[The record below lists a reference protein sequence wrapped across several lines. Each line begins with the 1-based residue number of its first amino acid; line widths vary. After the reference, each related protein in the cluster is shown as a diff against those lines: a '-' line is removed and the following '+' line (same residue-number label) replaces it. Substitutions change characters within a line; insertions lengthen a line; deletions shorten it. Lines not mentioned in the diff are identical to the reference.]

1 MTGSVEDAH
10 PTAGRL
16 AALLIDA
23 STEAISAAGGHAGGI
38 YLRSRTPGLLRLAVL
53 AGLPGPLFRPWWR
66 LHADRPFPVADAYRL
81 GVQVILPNATE
92 TMRRYP
98 QFAAGLPF
106 QFGSLYVPV
115 VAGATTYGVL
125 TVLRPAVTDAAE
137 VLSGRDRVVRLA
149 QELAEALRGLEDEDP
164 DQVAWDGEP
173 VCLRPPTASTSVGR
187 VGRFA
192 WDPETTYITLDEDLH
207 TLLGVPPSEFAGTIE
222 AFAEA
227 VAPSDA
233 HRILATLRDT
243 AVGRP
248 PALPL
253 YLRDE
258 DGELRLLDLW
268 NACEPPAAPAVRGV
282 VVAPGPAP
290 TADSAADLLPE
301 GVFCVDRLGLVV
313 YANPRAAQLLG
324 RPRAELVGRDLWE
337 AVPWLARP
345 DFEDHL
351 RAALLT
357 PDPVHFH
364 LVRPPGGEPQTG
376 STVRGPELLEPEPRP
391 PERDSSAEPSV
402 RGPGA
407 GPTAGKPGAGSTVP
421 EPETGSPAR
430 DTSAEPGAEEPGP
443 GRAPAPREPERDAG
457 ARPTA
462 AEPGPG
468 PTAQEARQPQSVH
481 DAGTTPTAGEPGPG
495 WTAQDARQPQS
506 VQGAGT
512 KPTTGEPGA
521 GPTAQE
527 ARQPQSVHDAGTT
540 PTTGEPGPG
549 PTAQGP
555 QAPHSVHHTGTTPT
569 TGEPGP
575 GPTAQG
581 PQAPHSVHH
590 TGTTPTAK
598 GSESPLPTRD
608 AGSPSRAHGTGSPP
622 PAQDTGPPPPA
633 DHPGSPRPAP
643 DPGPPPPATPH
654 IAPTQDTSASPQPYE
669 GDWLA
674 LSVHSGPDRLTC
686 TVRPASRVPD
696 SPAGQEMS
704 EGGVSPLAPLY
715 RPIALAIALTEAS
728 TARQVSA
735 VVMRELLPAF
745 GGRRLAIYL
754 LQERH
759 LYLEWEAGFPKGFLA
774 PFEGV
779 DLGARLPGVETLTT
793 GRPLFFDSMEQLTAA
808 YPGIPL
814 DAAEGAR
821 AFLPLIASGRPVG
834 SCILGFDRPRSFSTE
849 ERTVLTALA
858 GLIAHAMEKAQR
870 YESETVLARGL
881 QQALLPRRLAAHPLL
896 ETTGRYLP
904 GTAGMEVGGDWYD
917 VVESGDGLALV
928 IGDVQGHG
936 VQAAATMGQL
946 RTAVRAFA
954 LGDRPPDEVLSS
966 TNHLL
971 IDLDPGLFASCCY
984 IRLDPAT
991 GVARAARAGHPPPL
1005 LRSPDG
1011 RTRVLDLPGG
1021 VVLGVAPRARY
1032 PVTELRMEP
1041 GAILALYTD
1050 GLVEKPGSD
1059 IDQGIT
1065 ALRVALAKAGAP
1077 AARPGSRFLAGVAD
1091 RLTATARHALDR
1103 PDDIALL
1110 LATRRATPTRSP

>member
-1 MTGSVEDAH
+1 MTGSGEGAH

-16 AALLIDA
+16 TALLIDA
-23 STEAISAAGGHAGGI
+23 STEAISAAGGHSGGV

-53 AGLPGPLFRPWWR
+53 SGLPGPLFRPWWR

-81 GVQVILPNATE
+81 GVQVVLPNATE

-115 VAGATTYGVL
+115 VGGSTTYGVL

-137 VLSGRDRVVRLA
+137 VLSEHDRVVRLA
-149 QELAEALRGLEDEDP
+149 QELGAALRGLEDAHP
-164 DQVAWDGEP
+164 DQVTWDGEP
-173 VCLRPPTASTSVGR
+173 VCLRPPTASTSLGR
-187 VGRFA
+187 AGRFA
-192 WDPETTYITLDEDLH
+192 WDPETADITLDEDLH
-207 TLLGVPPSEFAGTIE
+207 TLLGTPPSEFPGTVE

-227 VAPSDA
+227 VAPTDA

-243 AVGRP
+243 AAGRP

-253 YLRDE
+253 YLRAE
-258 DGELRLLDLW
+258 DGALRLLDLW
-268 NACEPPAAPAVRGV
+268 NAYEPPAAPAVRGV
-282 VVAPGPAP
+282 VVAPGPGP
-290 TADSAADLLPE
+290 TADSAADLLPD

-337 AVPWLARP
+337 AVPWLRRP

-364 LVRPPGGEPQTG
+364 LVRP
-376 STVRGPELLEPEPRP
+376 
-391 PERDSSAEPSV
+391 SAHESET
-402 RGPGA
+402 R
-407 GPTAGKPGAGSTVP
+407 PTAQD
-421 EPETGSPAR
+421 TGSPL
-430 DTSAEPGAEEPGP
+430 SA
-443 GRAPAPREPERDAG
+443 
-457 ARPTA
+457 
-462 AEPGPG
+462 
-468 PTAQEARQPQSVH
+468 
-481 DAGTTPTAGEPGPG
+481 
-495 WTAQDARQPQS
+495 
-506 VQGAGT
+506 
-512 KPTTGEPGA
+512 
-521 GPTAQE
+521 
-527 ARQPQSVHDAGTT
+527 
-540 PTTGEPGPG
+540 
-549 PTAQGP
+549 
-555 QAPHSVHHTGTTPT
+555 
-569 TGEPGP
+569 
-575 GPTAQG
+575 
-581 PQAPHSVHH
+581 
-590 TGTTPTAK
+590 
-598 GSESPLPTRD
+598 RD
-608 AGSPSRAHGTGSPP
+608 AGSPPSG
-622 PAQDTGPPPPA
+622 QDAGPPPPA
-633 DHPGSPRPAP
+633 RDAGSPLSAQDAASRPSGQDAGSP
-643 DPGPPPPATPH
+643 LPAQYARSSRSTQDPGPPPP
-654 IAPTQDTSASPQPYE
+654 TQNAGPPPPAQDPEPAQQSYG

-686 TVRPASRVPD
+686 TVRPASRVKD
-696 SPAGQEMS
+696 SPEGQETAELS
-704 EGGVSPLAPLY
+704 ETGMSPLAPLY
-715 RPIALAIALTEAS
+715 RPIALAIALTEAV

-759 LYLEWEAGFPKGFLA
+759 LYLEWETGFPKGFLA

-779 DLGARLPGVETLTT
+779 DLGTHLPGVETLTT
-793 GRPLFFDSMEQLTAA
+793 GRPLFFDSMEQLTAT

-814 DAAEGAR
+814 DATEGAR
-821 AFLPLIASGRPVG
+821 AFLPLIASGRAVG

-870 YESETVLARGL
+870 YESETALARGL
-881 QQALLPRRLAAHPLL
+881 QQALLPRRLAAHPQL

-946 RTAVRAFA
+946 RSAVRAFA
-954 LGDRPPDEVLSS
+954 LGDRPPDEVMSS

-1021 VVLGVAPRARY
+1021 VVLGVAPKARY

-1050 GLVEKPGSD
+1050 GLVERPGSD
-1059 IDQGIT
+1059 IDEGIT

-1077 AARPGSRFLAGVAD
+1077 AARPGGRFLAGVAD

-1110 LATRRATPTRSP
+1110 LATRRAAPPPGPH

>member
-1 MTGSVEDAH
+1 MTGSAEDAH

-23 STEAISAAGGHAGGI
+23 STEAISAAGGHAGGV
-38 YLRSRTPGLLRLAVL
+38 YLRSRTPGLLRLAAL
-53 AGLPGPLFRPWWR
+53 SGLPGPLFRPWWR
-66 LHADRPFPVADAYRL
+66 LHSDRPFPVADAYRL
-81 GVQVILPNATE
+81 GVQVVLPNATE

-115 VAGATTYGVL
+115 VGGSTTYGVL
-125 TVLRPAVTDAAE
+125 TVLRPAVADAAE
-137 VLSGRDRVVRLA
+137 VLAEHDRVVRLA
-149 QELAEALRGLEDEDP
+149 QDLGAALRGLEDANP

-173 VCLRPPTASTSVGR
+173 VCLRPPTASASLGR
-187 VGRFA
+187 AGRFA
-192 WDPETTYITLDEDLH
+192 WDPETADITLDEDLH
-207 TLLGVPPSEFAGTIE
+207 TLLGVPPSEFPGTVE

-243 AVGRP
+243 AAGRP

-253 YLRDE
+253 YLRAV
-258 DGELRLLDLW
+258 DGALRLLDLW
-268 NACEPPAAPAVRGV
+268 NAYEPPAAPAVRGV
-282 VVAPGPAP
+282 VVAPGPGP
-290 TADSAADLLPE
+290 TADSAADLLPD

-337 AVPWLARP
+337 AVPWLGRP

-364 LVRPPGGEPQTG
+364 LVRPSAQESETRRPAQGTG
-376 STVRGPELLEPEPRP
+376 SPL
-391 PERDSSAEPSV
+391 A
-402 RGPGA
+402 A
-407 GPTAGKPGAGSTVP
+407 QGAGSPLV
-421 EPETGSPAR
+421 A
-430 DTSAEPGAEEPGP
+430 
-443 GRAPAPREPERDAG
+443 RDAG
-457 ARPTA
+457 STLA
-462 AEPGPG
+462 A
-468 PTAQEARQPQSVH
+468 
-481 DAGTTPTAGEPGPG
+481 
-495 WTAQDARQPQS
+495 
-506 VQGAGT
+506 
-512 KPTTGEPGA
+512 
-521 GPTAQE
+521 
-527 ARQPQSVHDAGTT
+527 
-540 PTTGEPGPG
+540 
-549 PTAQGP
+549 
-555 QAPHSVHHTGTTPT
+555 
-569 TGEPGP
+569 
-575 GPTAQG
+575 
-581 PQAPHSVHH
+581 
-590 TGTTPTAK
+590 
-598 GSESPLPTRD
+598 RD
-608 AGSPSRAHGTGSPP
+608 AGSPRSARDTRPP
-622 PAQDTGPPPPA
+622 PSAQDA
-633 DHPGSPRPAP
+633 E
-643 DPGPPPPATPH
+643 
-654 IAPTQDTSASPQPYE
+654 SAQPPYE
-669 GDWLA
+669 GDLLA
-674 LSVHSGPDRLTC
+674 LSVHPGPDRLTC
-686 TVRPASRVPD
+686 TVRPASRVKD
-696 SPAGQEMS
+696 SPEGQETAELSETGMS
-704 EGGVSPLAPLY
+704 ALAPLY
-715 RPIALAIALTEAS
+715 RPIALAIALTEAV

-759 LYLEWEAGFPKGFLA
+759 LYLEWETGFPKGFLA

-779 DLGARLPGVETLTT
+779 DLGTHLPGVETLTT

-814 DAAEGAR
+814 DATEGAR
-821 AFLPLIASGRPVG
+821 AFLPLISSGRAVG

-870 YESETVLARGL
+870 YESETALARGL
-881 QQALLPRRLAAHPLL
+881 QQALLPRRLAAHPQL

-946 RTAVRAFA
+946 RSAVRAFA
-954 LGDRPPDEVLSS
+954 LGDRPPDEVMSS

-971 IDLDPGLFASCCY
+971 TDLDPGLFASCCY

-1021 VVLGVAPRARY
+1021 VVLGVDPRARY

-1050 GLVEKPGSD
+1050 GLVERPGSD
-1059 IDQGIT
+1059 IDEGIT

-1077 AARPGSRFLAGVAD
+1077 AARPGGRFLAGVAD

-1110 LATRRATPTRSP
+1110 LATRRAAPPPQPH

>member
-1 MTGSVEDAH
+1 MTGSVEHAH

-16 AALLIDA
+16 TALLIDA
-23 STEAISAAGGHAGGI
+23 STEAISAAGGLAGGV

-53 AGLPGPLFRPWWR
+53 SGLPGPLFRPWWR

-81 GVQVILPNATE
+81 GVQVVLPNATE

-106 QFGSLYVPV
+106 QFGSLYVPIV
-115 VAGATTYGVL
+115 GGSTTYGVL

-137 VLSGRDRVVRLA
+137 VLAEHDRVVRLA
-149 QELAEALRGLEDEDP
+149 QELGAALRGLEVANP

-173 VCLRPPTASTSVGR
+173 VCLRPPTASTSLGR
-187 VGRFA
+187 AGRFA
-192 WDPETTYITLDEDLH
+192 WDPETAAITLDGDLH
-207 TLLGVPPSEFAGTIE
+207 TLLGMPPSEFPGTVE

-227 VAPSDA
+227 VAPTDA

-253 YLRDE
+253 YLRAE
-258 DGELRLLDLW
+258 DGALRLLDLW
-268 NACEPPAAPAVRGV
+268 NAYEPPAAPAVRGV
-282 VVAPGPAP
+282 VVAPGPGP
-290 TADSAADLLPE
+290 TADSAADLLPD

-337 AVPWLARP
+337 AVPWLRRP

-357 PDPVHFH
+357 PDPVHVH
-364 LVRPPGGEPQTG
+364 LVRP
-376 STVRGPELLEPEPRP
+376 
-391 PERDSSAEPSV
+391 SA
-402 RGPGA
+402 R
-407 GPTAGKPGAGSTVP
+407 
-421 EPETGSPAR
+421 EPETGPPA
-430 DTSAEPGAEEPGP
+430 
-443 GRAPAPREPERDAG
+443 
-457 ARPTA
+457 
-462 AEPGPG
+462 
-468 PTAQEARQPQSVH
+468 
-481 DAGTTPTAGEPGPG
+481 
-495 WTAQDARQPQS
+495 
-506 VQGAGT
+506 QGAGS
-512 KPTTGEPGA
+512 PRSA
-521 GPTAQE
+521 QDGP
-527 ARQPQSVHDAGTT
+527 
-540 PTTGEPGPG
+540 
-549 PTAQGP
+549 
-555 QAPHSVHHTGTTPT
+555 
-569 TGEPGP
+569 
-575 GPTAQG
+575 
-581 PQAPHSVHH
+581 
-590 TGTTPTAK
+590 
-598 GSESPLPTRD
+598 PLSARD
-608 AGSPSRAHGTGSPP
+608 AGSPPSAQGAEPPLSSRDAGSPP
-622 PAQDTGPPPPA
+622 SGRRAGSPQSARDAGSPPSAPGAESPLSSRDAGSPPSGRHAGSSPSNRDAGSPLSSRDAGSPPSAQNTRPPPSAQDA
-633 DHPGSPRPAP
+633 E
-643 DPGPPPPATPH
+643 
-654 IAPTQDTSASPQPYE
+654 SAQRPYE

-674 LSVHSGPDRLTC
+674 LSVHPGPDRLTC
-686 TVRPASRVPD
+686 TVRPASRVKD
-696 SPAGQEMS
+696 SPEGQENAEVSETGMS
-704 EGGVSPLAPLY
+704 ALAPLY
-715 RPIALAIALTEAS
+715 RPIALAIALTEAG

-759 LYLEWEAGFPKGFLA
+759 LYLEWETGFPKGFLS
-774 PFEGV
+774 PFDGV
-779 DLGARLPGVETLTT
+779 DLGTHLPGVETLTT

-814 DAAEGAR
+814 DATEGAR
-821 AFLPLIASGRPVG
+821 AFLPLIASGRAVG

-870 YESETVLARGL
+870 YESETALARGL
-881 QQALLPRRLAAHPLL
+881 QQALLPRRLAAHPQL

-946 RTAVRAFA
+946 RSAVRAFA
-954 LGDRPPDEVLSS
+954 LGDRPPDEVMSS

-971 IDLDPGLFASCCY
+971 TDLDPGLFASCCY

-1021 VVLGVAPRARY
+1021 VVLGVDPRARY
-1032 PVTELRMEP
+1032 PVTELQMEP

-1050 GLVEKPGSD
+1050 GLVERPGSD
-1059 IDQGIT
+1059 IDEGIT

-1077 AARPGSRFLAGVAD
+1077 AARPGGRFLAGVAD
-1091 RLTATARHALDR
+1091 KLTATARHALDR

-1110 LATRRATPTRSP
+1110 LATRRTAPPPGPH

>member
-1 MTGSVEDAH
+1 MTGSVED
-10 PTAGRL
+10 PRPMAGRL

-23 STEAISAAGGHAGGI
+23 STEAISAAGGHAGGV

-53 AGLPGPLFRPWWR
+53 SGLPGPLFRPWWR

-81 GVQVILPNATE
+81 GVQVVLPNATE

-115 VAGATTYGVL
+115 VSGSTTFGVL

-137 VLSGRDRVVRLA
+137 VLSGRDRMVRLA
-149 QELAEALRGLEDEDP
+149 QELGEALRGLEDADP
-164 DQVAWDGEP
+164 DQVAWEGEP
-173 VCLRPPTASTSVGR
+173 VCLRPPTSSTFAGR
-187 VGRFA
+187 AGRFA
-192 WDPETTYITLDEDLH
+192 WDPEAADIALDEDLH
-207 TLLGVPPSEFAGTIE
+207 TLLGVPPSEFSGTTE

-233 HRILATLRDT
+233 HRILASLRDT
-243 AVGRP
+243 AAGRP

-253 YLRDE
+253 YLRAE

-268 NACEPPAAPAVRGV
+268 NAYEPPAAPAVRGV
-282 VVAPGPAP
+282 VLAPGPAP
-290 TADSAADLLPE
+290 TADSAADLLPD

-313 YANPRAAQLLG
+313 YANPRAAELLG

-345 DFEDHL
+345 EFEDHL

-357 PDPVHFH
+357 SDPVHFH
-364 LVRPPGGEPQTG
+364 LGRPPTQDSGT
-376 STVRGPELLEPEPRP
+376 P
-391 PERDSSAEPSV
+391 PSAQD
-402 RGPGA
+402 
-407 GPTAGKPGAGSTVP
+407 
-421 EPETGSPAR
+421 TGSPR
-430 DTSAEPGAEEPGP
+430 SP
-443 GRAPAPREPERDAG
+443 RDAG
-457 ARPTA
+457 
-462 AEPGPG
+462 
-468 PTAQEARQPQSVH
+468 
-481 DAGTTPTAGEPGPG
+481 
-495 WTAQDARQPQS
+495 
-506 VQGAGT
+506 
-512 KPTTGEPGA
+512 
-521 GPTAQE
+521 
-527 ARQPQSVHDAGTT
+527 
-540 PTTGEPGPG
+540 
-549 PTAQGP
+549 
-555 QAPHSVHHTGTTPT
+555 
-569 TGEPGP
+569 
-575 GPTAQG
+575 
-581 PQAPHSVHH
+581 
-590 TGTTPTAK
+590 
-598 GSESPLPTRD
+598 
-608 AGSPSRAHGTGSPP
+608 PP
-622 PAQDTGPPPPA
+622 PAQDAGSLRSTQQTGPPPA
-633 DHPGSPRPAP
+633 GDA
-643 DPGPPPPATPH
+643 GPPPAESAEPPPAHPTDPSPPTDPTAPPPQAPPQNPTP
-654 IAPTQDTSASPQPYE
+654 APHPYE

-674 LSVHSGPDRLTC
+674 LSVHPGPDRLTC
-686 TVRPASRVPD
+686 TVRPASRVTG
-696 SPAGQEMS
+696 SPAGQGAAQVS
-704 EGGVSPLAPLY
+704 EAGVSPLAHLY
-715 RPIALAIALTEAS
+715 RPIALAIALTEAV

-759 LYLEWEAGFPKGFLA
+759 LYLEWETGFPKGFLA
-774 PFEGV
+774 PFDGV
-779 DLGARLPGVETLTT
+779 DMGTHLPGVETLTT

-808 YPGIPL
+808 YPGIAL
-814 DAAEGAR
+814 DATEGAR

-881 QQALLPRRLAAHPLL
+881 QQALLPRRLSAHPLV
-896 ETTGRYLP
+896 ETAGRYLP
-904 GTAGMEVGGDWYD
+904 GTAGMDVGGDWYD

-946 RTAVRAFA
+946 RSAVRAFA
-954 LGDRPPDEVLSS
+954 LGDRPPDEVMSS

-1032 PVTELRMEP
+1032 PVTELQMEP

-1050 GLVEKPGSD
+1050 GLVERSGTD
-1059 IDQGIT
+1059 IDEGIT
-1065 ALRVALAKAGAP
+1065 ALRVALAKAGTP

-1091 RLTATARHALDR
+1091 RLTATARHAVDR

-1110 LATRRATPTRSP
+1110 LATRRTAPSRSP